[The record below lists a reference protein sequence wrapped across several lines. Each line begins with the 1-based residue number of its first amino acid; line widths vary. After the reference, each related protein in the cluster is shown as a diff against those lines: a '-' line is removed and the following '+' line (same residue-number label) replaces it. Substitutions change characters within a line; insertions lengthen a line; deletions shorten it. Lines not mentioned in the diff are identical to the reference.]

1 MNALHLCAA
10 FALCGLAVRSD
21 EPMFV
26 TSMAVDRAGHVWA
39 GTEEGGLYTMK
50 PNGNGWRKDAAFS
63 ERYGENVFA
72 LHFGDDG
79 LLWAGTLDS
88 GACTWDGSS
97 WRSYGIKEGLPG
109 NRVFAIAPSR
119 NGVFIATD
127 GGVADWD
134 VRRGVLTTYDRSIG
148 LPQNEAAGV
157 ADSGRG
163 DIFVATQC
171 NGVFGRM
178 RTHREFRRTPGLEAE
193 RCNAMLTLHDKSLA
207 VATAS
212 GVWIGSGSGGKWRR
226 LDSCRDYCTS
236 LLQTP
241 VGDVYVGT
249 REHGVTVLDSSCGI
263 RRRLRFG
270 GVTNRVTSLAA
281 SVDGTI
287 YVGTYGGG
295 VVRMAGSRSAHGDK
309 PRRQSN
315 KARHPDAPRIVN
327 ARPACDKTDGVKAK
341 DCFYMNDDWA
351 TKGDWCGRYG
361 GRMARLCSMDAPWG
375 CHVLWRAYGYEAK
388 GRIGEHRYKG
398 DCLRHWVHWTVTDNR
413 NSLYSPLIGRRRQS
427 EWDDH
432 SEAYPESWDGPD
444 LIVSV
449 IVTTGWHR
457 VSFYFNNKDGHE
469 GSNFRRDYT
478 MEVDDGSGV
487 TNRTRVVGF
496 RNGVYKT
503 YALNGPCTKDFRIRR
518 NGSFSTILSGVF
530 IDLFPEPRESQDCP
544 RHTTWLY
551 YGGVVYAPPAASR
564 LSMPTMTDCSPRAF
578 DRWRRKVRQEYRLA
592 CERKDDEPVLAAYR
606 WSLREW
612 ARSDRKEFDDKMLLA
627 WTGLQF
633 FQPMFRRADYFENS
647 PNVSKKPLDR
657 EDYCCETSG
666 GWTKRPDTLN
676 RRPVEEPYKGFF
688 LKLRRIQ
695 RETNN
700 KADL

>member
-1 MNALHLCAA
+1 MNALPLCAA
-10 FALCGLAVRSD
+10 FALCVHAVLSD
-21 EPMFV
+21 EPQFV
-26 TSMAVDRAGHVWA
+26 TSLAVDRAGHVWA
-39 GTEEGGLYTMK
+39 GTEEDGLYVTNPDGK
-50 PNGNGWRKDAAFS
+50 GWRKDSAFS

-72 LHFGDDG
+72 LHVDDGG

-88 GACTWDGSS
+88 GVCTWDGIS
-97 WRSYGIKEGLPG
+97 WRSYGIKDGVPG

-119 NGVFIATD
+119 SGVFIATD

-134 VRRGVLTTYDRSIG
+134 VRRGILNTYDRYAG

-157 ADSGRG
+157 ADTGRG

-171 NGVFGRM
+171 NGVSGRI
-178 RTHREFRRTPGLEAE
+178 RNQDEFRQMPGTEAE
-193 RCNAMLTLHDKSLA
+193 RCNAMLTLRDKSLA

-212 GVWIGSGSGGKWRR
+212 GLCIGSASGGKWRK
-226 LDSCRDYCTS
+226 LEACRDYCTA

-241 VGDVYVGT
+241 DGDIYVGT
-249 REHGVTVLDSSCGI
+249 REHGVTVLDGSHGI
-263 RRRLRFG
+263 RRRLQFG

-281 SVDGTI
+281 GVDGTLF
-287 YVGTYGGG
+287 VGTYGGG
-295 VVRMAGSRSAHGDK
+295 VVRVGGRRLSHGDRL
-309 PRRQSN
+309 RRQPGN
-315 KARHPDAPRIVN
+315 ARHPGVPRVDN
-327 ARPACDKTDGVKAK
+327 ARDARAKIDSGKAMN
-341 DCFYMNDDWA
+341 CFYMNDDWA

-375 CHVLWRAYGYEAK
+375 CHVLGRAFGYWTK

-398 DCLRHWVHWTVTDNR
+398 DSLRHWVHWIVTDNR

-432 SEAYPESWDGPD
+432 SEAYLESWEGPD

-449 IVTTGWHR
+449 AVTSGWHR

-469 GSNFRRDYT
+469 GLNFRRDYT
-478 MEVDDGSGV
+478 MEVDDGTGV

-503 YALNGPCTKDFRIRR
+503 YALKGPCTKEFRIRR

-530 IDLFPEPRESQDCP
+530 IDLFSEPHESQDCP

-551 YGGVVYAPPAASR
+551 YGGVVYAQPVSEGLSIPP
-564 LSMPTMTDCSPRAF
+564 MTDYAPKAF
-578 DRWRRKVRQEYRLA
+578 DLWRRKVRLEYRLA
-592 CERKDDEPVLAAYR
+592 CERKDDKSVLAAFR

-612 ARSDRKEFDDKMLLA
+612 TRGDRKNFDDKMLLA
-627 WTGLQF
+627 WMGMQF

-647 PNVSKKPLDR
+647 PNVSKKPLGR
-657 EDYCCETSG
+657 EDYCFETSDD
-666 GWTKRPDTLN
+666 WTKRPDALN
-676 RRPVEEPYKGFF
+676 RRSVEEPHKGFF
-688 LKLRRIQ
+688 LKLRSVQ
-695 RETNN
+695 RETNR